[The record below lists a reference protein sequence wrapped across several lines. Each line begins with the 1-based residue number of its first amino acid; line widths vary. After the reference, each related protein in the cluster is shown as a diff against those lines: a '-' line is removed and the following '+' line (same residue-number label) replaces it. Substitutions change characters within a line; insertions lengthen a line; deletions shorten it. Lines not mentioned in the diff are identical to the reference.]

1 MQTLDKTVELN
12 SADNHKL
19 DAFIAHPSNKTKGNV
34 VIIQEIFGLT
44 KHIESVCRQYAN
56 AGYSAIAPALYDRFE
71 KNIILDYNQIEE
83 GKSYKEQLSLD
94 HAIRDINAAV
104 IFNNGPTA
112 IIGYCFGGM
121 LSHIAASQL
130 KSVCTVS
137 YYGGFIAEK
146 YLDTKPQC
154 PIMYHFGEQDF
165 AIPMTSVDLIRQH
178 YPEAIVHTYKEAGH
192 GFNCEMRN
200 DYHELSAN
208 LAFERTLTF
217 LNKHMGNSH

>member
-1 MQTLDKTVELN
+1 MQTSDQIVELN
-12 SADNHKL
+12 SSDSHKL
-19 DAFIAHPSNKTKGNV
+19 DAFIVHPSKSKKGNV
-34 VIIQEIFGLT
+34 VIIQEIFGIT
-44 KHIESVCRQYAN
+44 KHIEDVCRQYAN
-56 AGYSAIAPALYDRFE
+56 EGYSAIAPALYDRFE
-71 KNIILDYNQIEE
+71 KDIILDYNQIEE
-83 GKSYKEQLSLD
+83 GKSYKEQLSIN
-94 HAIRDINAAV
+94 HAISDINAAAL
-104 IFNNGPTA
+104 FNNGPTA

-130 KSVCTVS
+130 KLVCAIS

-146 YLDTKPQC
+146 YLDLKLQC

-208 LAFERTLTF
+208 LAFKRTLTF
-217 LNKHMGNSH
+217 LNKHMEDSH